1 MRRLL
6 ACLLVLFLLPMAA
19 LAEPET
25 PYGQGLSV
33 RYAMLPE
40 SQQVLVD
47 LLYKAALT
55 HETTVAVPNGTKYDD
70 LNAAFCFVSEE
81 YPELIALD
89 NQMTLHYYQN
99 TPDVA
104 TAITLQYIMSQK
116 QEEERRSVM
125 MQTAEAIVAEAPSSL
140 FDRELFL
147 HDKLC
152 SLVSYDSDTYG
163 FSTADLALVDGMAV
177 CEGYTR
183 AMTLLCRMAGIPC
196 SFVSGTDKRSGENH
210 AWNLLLLDG
219 TACYTD
225 VTADDSADGI
235 TLHWYFNLS
244 AAELSQTHN
253 METVVSLPSN
263 DQWEYHRVLGLLVEE
278 GGNAAD
284 AIAAALSKGLT
295 PSLRFASSADYTAF
309 IEQPLE
315 VLNQARAKLGLSA
328 ETNLRYS
335 KDDTTQCALLLMES
349 CIQ

>member
-6 ACLLVLFLLPMAA
+6 AWLLIFLLPVAA

-33 RYAMLPE
+33 RYSLLPE
-40 SQQVLVD
+40 SQQALVD

-55 HETTVAVPNGTKYDD
+55 HETAVAVPEGTKYDD

-89 NQMTLHYYQN
+89 NQTTLHYYQN

-125 MQTAEAIVAEAPSSL
+125 MQTAQAIVAEAPADL

-152 SLVSYDSDTYG
+152 SIVSYDSDTYG
-163 FSTADLALVDGMAV
+163 FSTADLALVDGIAV

-196 SFVSGTDKRSGENH
+196 SFVSGTDKRSGANH

-225 VTADDSADGI
+225 VTADDSTDGVI
-235 TLHWYFNLS
+235 LHWYFNLS

-253 METVVSLPSN
+253 METAVSLPS
-263 DQWEYHRVLGLLVEE
+263 DDTWEYHRMLGLLVEE

-284 AIAAALSKGLT
+284 VIAAALSKGLA
-295 PSLRFASSADYTAF
+295 PSLRFASSADYAVVA
-309 IEQPLE
+309 EQPLE
-315 VLNQARAKLGLSA
+315 VLNQARSQLGLSA
-328 ETNLRYS
+328 ETNLRYL
-335 KDDTTQCALLLMES
+335 KDDTIQCAILLVES

>member
-1 MRRLL
+1 MRRWLIWL
-6 ACLLVLFLLPMAA
+6 MIFLLPLSAM
-19 LAEPET
+19 AEPET

-33 RYAMLPE
+33 RYGLLPE

-47 LLYKAALT
+47 LLYKAAVN
-55 HETTVAVPNGTKYDD
+55 HESTVSVPEGTRYDD

-89 NQMTLHYYQN
+89 NQTTIRYYQN
-99 TPDVA
+99 TPDIA
-104 TAITLQYIMSQK
+104 TAITLQYIMSLK

-125 MQTAEAIVAEAPSSL
+125 METAAAMVADAPQDL

-152 SLVSYDSDTYG
+152 DVVAYDSDTYG

-196 SFVSGTDKRSGENH
+196 SFVSGTDRQSGESH

-225 VTADDSADGI
+225 VTADDGADGV

-244 AAELSQTHN
+244 ADQLSQTHS
-253 METVVSLPSN
+253 MTTAVSLPSD
-263 DQWEYHRVLGLLVEE
+263 DQWEYHRVRGLLVEE
-278 GGNAAD
+278 GGNAA
-284 AIAAALSKGLT
+284 AIIAAALLKGLT
-295 PSLRFASSADYTAF
+295 PSLRFASASDYAAF
-309 IEQPLE
+309 MEQSSE
-315 VLNQARAKLGLSA
+315 VLNKARAQIGLAA
-328 ETNLRYS
+328 ETNLRYI
-335 KDDTTQCALLLMES
+335 KDDLTQCVLLLVES

>member
-6 ACLLVLFLLPMAA
+6 AWLLIFLLPAAA

-33 RYAMLPE
+33 RYGLLPA
-40 SQQVLVD
+40 SQQTLVD
-47 LLYKAALT
+47 LLYNAALT
-55 HETTVAVPNGTKYDD
+55 HETKVAVPDGTQYDD

-89 NQMTLHYYQN
+89 NQTTLHYYQS
-99 TPDVA
+99 TPEIA
-104 TAITLQYIMSQK
+104 TAITLQYIMSLK

-125 MQTAEAIVAEAPSSL
+125 MQTAQAIVAEAPADL

-147 HDKLC
+147 HDRLC
-152 SLVSYDSDTYG
+152 SILSYDSDTLG
-163 FSTADLALVDGMAV
+163 FSTADLALVDGIAV

-225 VTADDSADGI
+225 VTADDHADGVP
-235 TLHWYFNLS
+235 LHWFFNLS
-244 AAELSQTHN
+244 ADELSMTHN
-253 METVVSLPSN
+253 MKTAVSLPS
-263 DQWEYHRVLGLLVEE
+263 DDGWEYHRRMGLFVEE
-278 GGNAAD
+278 GGSAAD
-284 AIAAALSKGLT
+284 VLAATLSKGLT
-295 PSLRFASSADYTAF
+295 PSLRFASAADYTAF
-309 IEQPLE
+309 VEQPLE
-315 VLNQARAKLGLSA
+315 VLNQARSQLELSA
-328 ETNLRYS
+328 ETNLRYL
-335 KDDTTQCALLLMES
+335 KDDTTQCATLLTES
-349 CIQ
+349 CIP

>member
-6 ACLLVLFLLPMAA
+6 AWLLIFLLPVAA

-33 RYAMLPE
+33 RYALLPA
-40 SQQVLVD
+40 SQQTLVD

-55 HETTVAVPNGTKYDD
+55 HETTVAVPEGTKYDD

-89 NQMTLHYYQN
+89 NQTTLHYYQN

-125 MQTAEAIVAEAPSSL
+125 MQTAEEIVAEAPTGL

-152 SLVSYDSDTYG
+152 SIVSYDSDTYG

-196 SFVSGTDKRSGENH
+196 SFVSGTDKQSGENH

-225 VTADDSADGI
+225 VTSDDSADGI

-244 AAELSQTHN
+244 AAELSLTHS
-253 METVVSLPSN
+253 MKTAVSLPS
-263 DQWEYHRVLGLLVEE
+263 DDTWEYHRMMGLLVEE

-284 AIAAALSKGLT
+284 VLVSALSKGLT
-295 PSLRFASSADYTAF
+295 PSLRFVSSADYAVF
-309 IEQPLE
+309 AEQPLE
-315 VLNQARAKLGLSA
+315 VLNQARARLGLSA

-335 KDDTTQCALLLMES
+335 KDDTTQCAVLLVES